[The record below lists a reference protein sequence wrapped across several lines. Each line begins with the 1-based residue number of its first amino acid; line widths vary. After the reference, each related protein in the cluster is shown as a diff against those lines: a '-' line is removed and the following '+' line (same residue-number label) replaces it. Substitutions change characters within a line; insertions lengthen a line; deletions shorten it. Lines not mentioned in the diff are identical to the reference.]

1 MLFHTFPF
9 AAFLFIVF
17 VLHWGL
23 FSKHVKAQNILLTFA
38 SYYFYSCWDYRFT
51 ALLIASTLLDFGSGI
66 IISNSQ
72 NTFKRKIWLGISLGL
87 NLGLLGF
94 FKYANFFIDS
104 ATLLLNQ
111 LHISYSP
118 NMLQIIL
125 PVGISF
131 YTFHGISYVL
141 DCYYNRVQATKNFS
155 QYSLFVS
162 FFPLLVAGPIERAT
176 HLLPQLKSA
185 RSFTYS
191 EALKGMKQI
200 LWGLFKKLVIADN
213 CSQFATYAF
222 DNYTTLPASNLILGV
237 FFFSF
242 QIYGDFSGYT
252 DMAIGI
258 GRLFG
263 IELLRN
269 FSFPYFA
276 KNISQFWK
284 RWHISLTSWFRD
296 YLYIPLG
303 GSRGSRFQT
312 LRNTFLVFM
321 VSGFWHGAN
330 FTFLVWGFLHFLY
343 FIPHLFN
350 SKKSILENPE
360 PSVGIKHIFQIGFT
374 FTLVSFA
381 WIFFRAQN
389 LSEAFGYIHS
399 MVYNPL
405 FVNPFSI
412 EQYRQAGLLLVLI
425 SFFIVIEWIGKKDD
439 FAIEKL
445 VQNRTPIFKYS
456 AYGFLVFLILMY
468 MKTETSTFIYFQF

>member
-1 MLFHTFPF
+1 MLFHTLPF
-9 AAFLFIVF
+9 AAFLLIVF
-17 VLHWGL
+17 CIHWAL
-23 FSKHVKAQNILLTFA
+23 FAKQVKAQNILLTLA

-51 ALLIASTLLDFGSGI
+51 ALLIASTLLDFVSGI
-66 IISNSQ
+66 IISKSANKV
-72 NTFKRKIWLGISLGL
+72 KRKIWLGISLGL
-87 NLGLLGF
+87 NLCLLGF

-104 ATLLLNQ
+104 AALLLNQ

-118 NMLQIIL
+118 YMLQIIL

-141 DCYYNRVQATKNFS
+141 DCYYNRVQATKNFP
-155 QYSLFVS
+155 QYALFVS

-176 HLLPQLKSA
+176 HLLPQLNIA
-185 RSFTYS
+185 RKFKYS
-191 EALKGMKQI
+191 EALKGMQQI

-213 CSQFATYAF
+213 CAEYANYAF
-222 DNYTTLPASNLILGV
+222 DNFSTLPASNLILGI

-276 KNISQFWK
+276 QNISEFWK

-303 GSRGSRFQT
+303 GSRGSKLLT
-312 LRNTFLVFM
+312 LRNTFIVFI

-330 FTFLVWGFLHFLY
+330 YTFLVWGLLHFLY
-343 FIPHLFN
+343 FVPHVFKN
-350 SKKSILENPE
+350 KKAILERPE
-360 PSVGIKHIFQIGFT
+360 PNLAFKNILQIVFT
-374 FTLVSFA
+374 FCLVSFA
-381 WIFFRAQN
+381 WIFFRSEN
-389 LSEAFGYIHS
+389 LSEAIGYIHS
-399 MVYNPL
+399 MIKNRL
-405 FVNPFSI
+405 FVNPFSL
-412 EQYRQAGLLLVLI
+412 EQYRGSALI
-425 SFFIVIEWIGKKDD
+425 LMLICFFILVEWMGKKDD
-439 FAIEKL
+439 FALEKL
-445 VQNRTPIFKYS
+445 FQNSNRILKYS
-456 AYGFLVFLILMY
+456 AYSFLVFLILMY